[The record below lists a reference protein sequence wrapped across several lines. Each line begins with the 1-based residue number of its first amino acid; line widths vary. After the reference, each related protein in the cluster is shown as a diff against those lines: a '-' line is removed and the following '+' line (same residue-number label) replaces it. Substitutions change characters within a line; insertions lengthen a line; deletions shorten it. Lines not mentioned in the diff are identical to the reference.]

1 MEEENIPPLVAGD
14 EVPEVPVEV
23 KIDVEED
30 TAIVESTAPD
40 PESTT
45 EAIETDAVVNENSGT
60 DEIVDGYVVYSF
72 TTSIFL

>member
-1 MEEENIPPLVAGD
+1 
-14 EVPEVPVEV
+14 V
-23 KIDVEED
+23 KIEVEED
-30 TAIVESTAPD
+30 TAVVESTVD

-60 DEIVDGYVVYSF
+60 DEIVDGYVIFSF